1 MLDFLPYITDANVMA
16 FLLLLLRFSA
26 LLAFF
31 PFFDNQII
39 PISARAALAFVL
51 AVVFMPMVDSVID
64 YGSLSSFIL
73 AGLFEVLLGFVCGLV
88 LQIAFSSIVFAGDLA
103 SFSMGL
109 TMASAYDPMSGTTKP
124 IISQVVVFLSILMAL
139 YFNFHYMLLEIIAR
153 TLNDTPLG
161 GFFIA
166 TDLTQYFV
174 KAFANMIVVGFS
186 MAFPIIGVIL
196 LSDIIFGMIM
206 KTHPQFN
213 LLVIGFPIKIAL
225 ALVIL
230 ALIVPSIVMHFRE
243 DLSEAMKVLWKILS
257 AGE

>member
-1 MLDFLPYITDANVMA
+1 
-16 FLLLLLRFSA
+16 
-26 LLAFF
+26 
-31 PFFDNQII
+31 
-39 PISARAALAFVL
+39 
-51 AVVFMPMVDSVID
+51 
-64 YGSLSSFIL
+64 
-73 AGLFEVLLGFVCGLV
+73 
-88 LQIAFSSIVFAGDLA
+88 
-103 SFSMGL
+103 
-109 TMASAYDPMSGTTKP
+109 
-124 IISQVVVFLSILMAL
+124 
-139 YFNFHYMLLEIIAR
+139 
-153 TLNDTPLG
+153 
-161 GFFIA
+161 
-166 TDLTQYFV
+166 
-174 KAFANMIVVGFS
+174 